1 MSWNFRQRVGEDNY
15 RYPSWIKSATL
26 LLILLAVLGP
36 ILPSI
41 QTGAGTL
48 FPFRLFLPVY
58 VILLSVAISSYSRGK
73 IRFPRIIVPLLVLM
87 CLGILSFFHAV
98 LTGKGSETTQ
108 LFVILTRFILFFSII
123 ITLNTRNWIHR
134 AWTFL
139 FGLSLLALI
148 VALFE
153 YSTGWHFV
161 GSQIHQLPDRAPYS
175 TWVTAWY
182 TNINDLSFFLL
193 MATIPAL
200 VLGLNP
206 TTDSRIRLF
215 LVGVWIIGASLTVHL
230 GSRAVLLAYFIVVII
245 AFGLTHFNTI
255 RRIIRRIPLRI
266 GKVVAPLFGLVL
278 GGLFV
283 LVPNPITNL
292 GSSIWIRWQ
301 LQKVAVVEGGF
312 FGDGFGSSPAVIS
325 QSSIDTGGIASPHSW
340 YGAFLTDT
348 GIIGLTLFL
357 VFYGGLVV
365 SLIRTV
371 NLRDPISIM
380 SITSLIA
387 LPVAGLGPSNVLF
400 LPMFWIVISLS
411 ITTLGVSHTSL

>member
-1 MSWNFRQRVGEDNY
+1 MRFV
-15 RYPSWIKSATL
+15 L
-26 LLILLAVLGP
+26 L
-36 ILPSI
+36 
-41 QTGAGTL
+41 
-48 FPFRLFLPVY
+48 
-58 VILLSVAISSYSRGK
+58 
-73 IRFPRIIVPLLVLM
+73 
-87 CLGILSFFHAV
+87 
-98 LTGKGSETTQ
+98 
-108 LFVILTRFILFFSII
+108 FSII

-134 AWTFL
+134 AWTL
-139 FGLSLLALI
+139 LIGLSLLALI

-175 TWVTAWY
+175 AWVTAWY
-182 TNINDLSFFLL
+182 TNVNDLAFFLL

-206 TTDSRIRLF
+206 TTGSRIRVS
-215 LVGVWIIGASLTVHL
+215 LVSVWIIGASLTVHL
-230 GSRAVLLAYFIVVII
+230 GSRAVLLAYFIVAIN
-245 AFGLTHFNTI
+245 AFGLTYFNAI
-255 RRIIRRIPLRI
+255 HRVIGRIPIRV

-278 GGLFV
+278 AGLFV

-292 GSSIWIRWQ
+292 GQSIWIRWQ
-301 LQKVAVVEGGF
+301 LQKVAVLEGRFLGN
-312 FGDGFGSSPAVIS
+312 GFGSSPAVIS

-348 GIIGLTLFL
+348 GIVGLTLFL

-365 SLIRTV
+365 SLIRTAD
-371 NLRDPISIM
+371 LRDPVSVM

-400 LPMFWIVISLS
+400 LPMFWIVIGLS
-411 ITTLGVSHTSL
+411 ICTFDSQKLYAKYEKF